1 MKVSYNWLKEFV
13 DLDLDPDH
21 LAEKLTMAGAEV
33 ESVERI
39 KIGKFEDRVLDI
51 DVTPN
56 RPDLLSVRGTAR
68 EVAALTGRKL
78 KVKKTAFPETGPPIG
93 KLTAVTVRDFS
104 LCPRYCARL
113 IRGVKV
119 GPSPDRIQA
128 RLLAGG
134 IKPVNNVVDA
144 TNYVLLELGHPLH
157 AFDYEKL
164 EGGKIVVRRAE
175 KGERIATIDGI
186 DRPLS
191 PDVLVIADAAKPVA
205 VAGVMGGV
213 ETEIGDS
220 TASVLLESAFF
231 DPVSVRRTS
240 RQLSLGTEASRRFER
255 TADPEAAPEA
265 LDRAAALI
273 RELAGGEIAQGSI
286 DKKKKPFR
294 GPLVR
299 IRPSRA
305 SDLLGRDCSAETI
318 EENLKKLGLEPAGRS
333 KGSISFRVPTWRPDL
348 RREADLIEEVAR
360 LSGYDRIKPELP
372 VARMV
377 CCRKGA
383 EEETCDRAKDILRG
397 LGLDEVITY
406 NFLDPRV
413 FTQLQLD
420 NQDPLRAAPEIEN
433 PVNKEQR
440 LLRTTLLPGL
450 FGVVERNLNQ
460 NLSRVEIFELG
471 AVFTAGPASP
481 TPRERKLLSLVI
493 CRREEKDS
501 WRGPPAPPDFYSL
514 KGIVE
519 LLLERLGI
527 DDFSFVPAEHP
538 ALQPGRGA
546 RLLIGGKEAGI
557 VGAGDEI
564 VLENFSL
571 PAGVY
576 LAEIELDPILSR
588 PRKSAGYRKLPQYPA
603 ASRDIAIIV
612 GEDVPYGRVREA
624 VEAARPDILESYHLF
639 DLYRGSPIP
648 ANKKSFAF
656 GLKYRSPH
664 DTLSEGKVSKIH
676 QAFQKSLIDSLG
688 CSFRE

>member
-13 DLDLDPDH
+13 GIDLDPDR
-21 LAEKLTMAGAEV
+21 LAERLTMAGAEV
-33 ESVERI
+33 ESVERF
-39 KIGKFEDRVLDI
+39 KAGKFEDCVLDI

-56 RPDLLSVRGTAR
+56 RPDLLSIRGTAR

-78 KVKKTAFPETGPPIG
+78 KSKKVSLDETGPPVE
-93 KLTAVTVRDFS
+93 KLTSVAVRDFS

-119 GPSPDRIQA
+119 GPSPDRIRA

-144 TNYVLLELGHPLH
+144 TNYLLLELGHPLH

-164 EGGKIVVRRAE
+164 EGGRIVIRRAE
-175 KGERIATIDGI
+175 KGERITTIDGI
-186 DRPLS
+186 DRLLS
-191 PDVLVIADAAKPVA
+191 PDVLVIADAVKPVA

-220 TASVLLESAFF
+220 TTSVLLESAFF
-231 DPVSVRRTS
+231 NPVSVRRTS

-255 TADPEAAPEA
+255 GADPEAAPEA
-265 LDRAAALI
+265 LDRVVALI

-299 IRPSRA
+299 IRPSRT
-305 SDLLGRDCSAETI
+305 SDLLGRDCPAETI
-318 EENLKKLGLEPAGRS
+318 EKKLKKLGLEPAGRS
-333 KGSISFRVPTWRPDL
+333 KGSLTFRVPTWRPDL

-360 LSGYDRIKPELP
+360 LLGYDRIEPELP
-372 VARMV
+372 SARMAS
-377 CCRKGA
+377 CRKGA
-383 EEETCDRAKDILRG
+383 EEETCDRARDILRG

-420 NQDPLRAAPEIEN
+420 KQSPLRAAPEIEN

-450 FGVVERNLNQ
+450 LGVVERNLNQ
-460 NLSRVEIFELG
+460 NLSRIEIFELG
-471 AVFTAGPASP
+471 VVFTAGTSSPAP
-481 TPRERKLLSLVI
+481 KERKLLSIAL

-501 WRGPPAPPDFYSL
+501 WRGAPAPPDFYSL
-514 KGIVE
+514 KGILE

-527 DDFSFVPAEHP
+527 EDFSFVPAEHP

-557 VGAGDEI
+557 VGAGDEV

-571 PAGVY
+571 PSGVY

-588 PRKSAGYRKLPQYPA
+588 PRKSTGYRKLPQYPT

-612 GEDVPYGRVREA
+612 AEEVPYGRVKEA
-624 VEAARPDILESYHLF
+624 IEAARPDILESYRLF
-639 DLYRGSPIP
+639 DLYRGRPIP
-648 ANKKSFAF
+648 PGKKSFAF
-656 GLKYRSPH
+656 GLKYRSPYG
-664 DTLSEGKVSKIH
+664 TLSEDKVSKVH